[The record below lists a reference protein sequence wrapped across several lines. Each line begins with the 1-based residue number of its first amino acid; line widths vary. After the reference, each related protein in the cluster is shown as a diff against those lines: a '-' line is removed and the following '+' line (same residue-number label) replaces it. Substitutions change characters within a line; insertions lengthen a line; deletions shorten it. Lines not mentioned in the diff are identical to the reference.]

1 MLEIHAACHIFL
13 WYQKPSRQDSFPLYP
28 FLEGIARAGLEN
40 KKIMKNFLYKVIDN
54 KRKLEYTNLVMQEK
68 TMIKKKE
75 DDYDAVDYGED
86 RGS

>member
-1 MLEIHAACHIFL
+1 M
-13 WYQKPSRQDSFPLYP
+13 
-28 FLEGIARAGLEN
+28 EN